1 MSKKTIWD
9 HHDVEAA
16 VRQLRKALERALRKQ
31 AGEHMGNLLI
41 CVVSKEKSMA
51 NYYEGC
57 TCTACSI
64 FTMQGIS
71 ADVFKLSS
79 EVVKAP
85 RADVGPKVH

>member
-9 HHDVEAA
+9 HPDVQDA
-16 VRQLRKALERALRKQ
+16 VAQLRKALEKSLRKS
-31 AGEHMGNLLI
+31 AREHLGNLLI
-41 CVVSKEKSMA
+41 SVVSKEKSMA

-57 TCTACSI
+57 TCPTCSI
-64 FTMQGIS
+64 FTMQGVS

-85 RADVGPKVH
+85 RPDFGPKVH